1 MAAYSVQKR
10 THQTLGASTVDTV
23 TLTGRNS
30 SVEILNRDSSS
41 TIYFTV
47 DGTTP
52 TVAGNETIV
61 LPPGAAYQWL
71 APVGMVKLISS
82 GTPAYSV
89 QGVP

>member
-1 MAAYSVQKR
+1 MATYSVQRRK
-10 THQTLGASTVDTV
+10 HGTLGANTVDTV
-23 TLTGRNS
+23 TLTARTSN
-30 SVEILNRDSSS
+30 VEVYNRGTTD

-52 TVAGNETIV
+52 TVAGNETIA
-61 LPPGAAYQWL
+61 LPPGVCYQWL
-71 APVGMVKLISS
+71 APVGVVKLISS